1 MQGKLKTPFSWLQK
15 FCVIASPADKNLSS
29 IKIKL
34 DNIKDIYN
42 LPNEINID
50 DIYPGKYK
58 LIELKYPDNQT
69 IYY

>member
-1 MQGKLKTPFSWLQK
+1 MLLFGRLKCRGCNSEFY
-15 FCVIASPADKNLSS
+15 ASPADKNLSS

-34 DNIKDIYN
+34 EKIKDIYN
-42 LPNEINID
+42 LPENINVD
-50 DIYPGKYK
+50 DIYPGEYK